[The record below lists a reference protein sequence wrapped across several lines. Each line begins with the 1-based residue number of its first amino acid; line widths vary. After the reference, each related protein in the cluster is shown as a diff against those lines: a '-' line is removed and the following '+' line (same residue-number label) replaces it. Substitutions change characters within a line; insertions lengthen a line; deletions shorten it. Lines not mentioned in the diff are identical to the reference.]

1 MNFND
6 LLILKTIAERGSFVS
21 AAEHLD
27 LPTSTVSRR
36 IAELEKHLGV
46 KLIQRTSRTVQLS
59 ELGQLLNQ
67 QTAPHLEGLIDSV
80 TFLQDQQEHISGKMV
95 VVSPIFLG
103 YFRLSEWLGEFQAR
117 YPNLDLH
124 YRISNSIEDIHT
136 EQVDLAIRPG
146 PLKDS
151 ALVAKFLYQPEMRLY
166 AGLPWIKNNTLP
178 TQPSQLNGLK
188 SLTVPYFAKSWN
200 LYKGTQPSN
209 SKAHQVTTDYRT
221 YANDFGPVAEA
232 LVHNSVIGILPSV
245 FGDELVKQ
253 GKLVKLLPEY
263 QAEPPGPIYAVYPS
277 KQFLPRKTQ
286 LLIRFLAEKFAAL

>member
-36 IAELEKHLGV
+36 IAELEKVLGI

-80 TFLQDQQEHISGKMV
+80 TFLQDQQEHISGKML
-95 VVSPIFLG
+95 VVSPIFLS
-103 YFRLSEWLGEFQAR
+103 YFRLADWLGEFQAR
-117 YPNLDLH
+117 YPSLELH
-124 YRISNSIEDIHT
+124 YRISNDIEDIHT

-151 ALVAKFLYQPEMRLY
+151 SLVAKFLYQPKMRLY
-166 AGLPWIKNNTLP
+166 AGLPWLRNNQLP
-178 TQPSQLNGLK
+178 KKPCQLNGCK
-188 SLTVPYFAKSWN
+188 SFTVPYFAKPWKLN
-200 LYKGTQPSN
+200 KG
-209 SKAHQVTTDYRT
+209 SKIQQIETDYHV
-221 YANDFGPVAEA
+221 YANDFGPVAQGM
-232 LVHNSVIGILPSV
+232 VHGSVIGVLPKV
-245 FGDELVKQ
+245 FGDELVKE
-253 GKLVKLLPEY
+253 GKLINLLPEY
-263 QAEPPGPIYAVYPS
+263 QVEPPGPVYAVYPS

-286 LLIRFLAEKFAAL
+286 LLLRFLEDKFASL

>member
-36 IAELEKHLGV
+36 IAELEKQLGV
-46 KLIQRTSRTVQLS
+46 KLLQRTSRTVQLS
-59 ELGQLLNQ
+59 ELGELLHQ

-80 TFLQDQQEHISGKMV
+80 TFLQDQQEHVSGKLV
-95 VVSPIFLG
+95 VVSPIFLA

-117 YPNLDLH
+117 YPNLEIQ

-151 ALVAKFLYQPEMRLY
+151 SLVAKFLYQPEMRLY
-166 AGLPWIKNNTLP
+166 AGLPWLKNHVLP
-178 TQPSQLNGLK
+178 AHPHQLTGVR
-188 SLTVPYFAKSWN
+188 SFTVPYFAKTWN
-200 LYKGTQPSN
+200 LHKG
-209 SKAHQVTTDYRT
+209 SKTYQLTTDYQA
-221 YANDFGPVAEA
+221 YANDYGPLAQA
-232 LVHNSVIGILPSV
+232 MIHNAVIGVLPTV
-245 FGDELVKQ
+245 YGDEFVRQ
-253 GKLVKLLPEY
+253 AKLIKLLPEY
-263 QAEPPGPIYAVYPS
+263 KVEPPGPVYAVYPS

-286 LLIRFLAEKFAAL
+286 LLLRFLEEKFAAL